1 MDGTVALGDEH
12 LDPPLRLY
20 ERLRQV
26 SGYTWDESRE
36 PFHSSYDNWQVF
48 GWKDVVRNS
57 NTTKPQSKGDSE
69 SNPSAQDSTSAR
81 GFRCNESESGSES
94 NASHNDPSFESSRV
108 QVIARVSRHALRE
121 ERAYHICKNLIK
133 KVDPEGDHI
142 IRPLD
147 ITRLTSQ
154 QGDKGPIVVCIFEN
168 PGPNYLHK
176 VIDYGAAWYRG
187 RRIGDK
193 HEAFRDEFEPK
204 EIVSLETFLDFAVA
218 ATECLEILHHGQ
230 RIVHGEIR
238 GDAFH
243 MNPENGKVRLINF
256 GSGLRTFEHGL
267 TSTGWSTLSK
277 EVGAKTKLCYMSPE
291 QTGRMPAEP
300 DSRTDIYSL
309 GIMFWTM
316 LTQQPAFD
324 GETPMDII
332 QAVLG
337 RRLPTVSSIRLDIPD
352 VIGRIIQKMTAK
364 IIGERY
370 HSVSGLRYDLMEV
383 RSLMGAGDSAAL
395 RNWTIATKDVSSFF
409 ILPTVMI
416 GRTEEHD
423 QVVKVIDKVSRRHEA
438 SSLQEN
444 YSLSSGSSLSDSRL
458 ETFQAAIGAG
468 AAMSLSSDGTSSYEG
483 RSNSLGNIASSSS
496 ETKSLKSG
504 SGQLQSGTGSIPN
517 SYDPSTSLR
526 SVAGFFPS
534 HDGSAGPVRSL
545 VGSLPNSVD
554 GHNSSTQSNKPRPWE
569 KNNSLSLDNGSVAGS
584 MSDMGGGSRS
594 SEGVGSLSG
603 RRNSQK
609 FKRKGRC
616 EVIGI
621 AGAAGLGKSCLVQS
635 VQIEA
640 RRRGYFASSKFDQA
654 KKTPF
659 GPVLKLLSSLFKQ
672 VFSESNTDTAFHQGL
687 KAFVKPAWPMLH
699 RVLGLPE
706 FLLGS
711 MSGPNRKHG
720 SQLSQSYNRS
730 VRSDMRREASPSS
743 SSQASIYSMALGSQN
758 SQEFLRSGSSTKS
771 VRLMNT
777 FLDVL
782 RVFTQYKFI
791 CFCLDD
797 LQFADEESIDL
808 ISQIVASRM
817 KMAIIVTY
825 RPDEVLPERI
835 KGILQPPNTEGIKYV
850 KGGGVGV
857 TRIVLKPL
865 SEDDIKKYVA
875 ATLSR
880 SEEYIVPL
888 AAVIQSKTAG
898 NPFYMREMLD
908 SCHRKHCIYYDYKE
922 SGWCYNLDKIFR
934 QFETKSYHDTLDSAF
949 ITSRLNELPTSSRS
963 ILAWASLIGHSFS
976 FELVQRLLSGEFDYD
991 DSDPKEKDDMDRR
1004 PPLVSCSPQD
1014 AIEGLQAAI
1023 QAYIIIATQDDDRFR
1038 FAHDRYMQAA
1048 TTLGDSNTAKMHFII
1063 ARTIL
1068 KYSSSVDQAQSDC
1081 AEHIGESIDII
1092 RRRVLHRQSFRKL
1105 LADCAQSAA
1114 ERGARPTAARYY
1126 KHCFALLQNDPWTDD
1141 LPDVYYDETLQLHI
1155 RAAETYLYMGSYPEA
1170 KRLLSNVFKYAKTPV
1185 DKSPAWVLQSRVY
1198 AQEGDGSAAFRSLKQ
1213 CLQALNIA
1221 VDDEPSYEKCDMEF
1235 ERLSLKIQSMPVN
1248 DILNRKTTKDS
1259 NFAAVGAVLVE
1270 TISAAYWTDSLTFY
1284 QMALVMVNTHLN
1296 LGSFPQ
1302 AGMAYIHLS
1311 MIAITRFNMI
1321 KFASDMG
1328 AIALALLSVLS
1339 DPYTTGR
1346 GGTIYAIFVGHLH
1359 ESIQSS
1365 LKQLEGALEYVIQ
1378 VGDRGSTILNFGLV
1392 GTLKFFASEN
1402 LTELESFLH
1411 YGCEEVPNWALDT
1424 RGGTMAIAV
1433 RQACRALQGKTN
1445 ISNSSEIMSDEGHN
1459 SVYYKGWLKE
1469 TVSSSDRPLI
1479 FYEGF
1484 EIAPLFLYGHFAKA
1498 VEVGDRCIA
1507 NLSSVWSAR
1516 NTRFIYFI
1524 HGLSLAGL
1532 MWGKLN
1538 SPLRSFDQ
1546 NDSGQTQPEKQPSE
1560 RELTADVTT
1569 SLKQIKKNKKMIEDW
1584 QSVNNVNY
1592 YSWSKLLDAQVAEME
1607 GNHGLALSNYE
1618 QSLDHAAANDF
1629 LFEEALGNYLQAGFF
1644 LRNGSRRSARA
1655 SLREATVLYRNF
1667 GAVGIVTYIEE
1678 QHSLLLQG
1686 ATRDERT
1693 ADVAVQTDFAGDS
1706 AEVQYTTL
1714 EGDENADRQ
1723 QTRASETQT
1732 KGDRIGAWQDGSA
1745 RPDAGSGLPAL
1756 DMLDLTSILESSQV
1770 ISSVLQVDQLLKT
1783 MCEIILQNCG
1793 GLATTAAIVVEE
1805 DDPIGWSIAASGD
1818 PEHGAVAHIP
1828 GLPLTETALVAE
1840 GVILYCTR
1848 FQETVF
1854 LPDLIHDERFSN
1866 VTKAWQQRNPVG
1878 KSVIAIPICHG
1889 VKPLL
1894 GVLYLEGEPNAFTD
1908 RNLTVLQLLV
1918 NQIGISYSNALT
1930 LKEVEKVSAF
1940 NNSMVD
1946 VQRRALAKAL
1956 EAEKQAN
1963 AAKAEALRN
1972 VKLAEEAAKAKSI
1985 FLANVS
1991 HELRTPLNGVIG
2003 NSELLRDSMLT
2014 KDQAEMADS
2023 IRVSADLLLTVIN
2036 DILDFSKMEADK
2048 MELYVVAFKA
2058 DEMMREVFRSV
2069 SYSNRDKKN
2078 VKNVEILQD
2087 ISLPESLIFGDPVR
2101 LHQVLGNLV
2110 SNSLKFTENGSI
2122 TIGAKT
2128 DLETADEVKLTF
2140 WVKDTGIGIP
2150 PQQLV
2155 KLFKPFSQADAST
2168 ARKYGG
2174 SGLGLS
2180 ICKSLIESMMGGKIE
2195 LESVEGKGTIAWF
2208 TVTFQKAKEASAG
2221 DCQNGVDQQDH
2232 MSSPNND
2239 SSGSPIP
2246 YTHFSDVER
2255 DQLRICIAED
2265 NPVNQKIAV
2274 QFMRKLGFKYVDAYD
2289 NGLQAVEGLRAK
2301 AKEGTPYHITLMD
2314 VQMPVLDGYEATK
2327 LLRRDPIDAVRGV
2340 LVIAMT
2346 ASAIQGDREKCLDSG
2361 MNDYLAKPVR
2371 SNVLKKKL
2379 DQYILQPPNATPN
2392 LDSEAS
2398 KITSKVLREMNGS
2411 SSPSSP
2417 ETSGTVTPATTFPSP
2432 VPHPNDPSHD
2442 EQTLPPGLRDREP
2455 PARLRQLT
2463 RTRTAEIIPT
2473 VDPINLD
2480 GGVEKIDTKPAAGEV
2495 HVDEEELS
2503 PKSIPRRPIGGRGD
2517 DGRSRE
2523 RERDRPKF
2531 KESETM
2537 LMVGKVET
2545 KTESGGEGR
2554 EDKKGASGVARNPV
2568 GGGGGGG
2575 SSGGDKVSGGKEG
2588 K

>member
-1 MDGTVALGDEH
+1 MMDGGTIVLGDEH

-26 SGYTWDESRE
+26 AGYTWDESRD

-48 GWKDVVRNS
+48 GWKDVGRKSHNIQ
-57 NTTKPQSKGDSE
+57 KQSKIDSE
-69 SNPSAQDSTSAR
+69 SNSPAPDSTNPRA
-81 GFRCNESESGSES
+81 FRSYESESGSES
-94 NASHNDPSFESSRV
+94 NASHNDTPEPSRI
-108 QVIARVSRHALRE
+108 QVIARVSTHALRE

-147 ITRLTSQ
+147 ITRLTGQ

-187 RRIGDK
+187 RKIGDK

-204 EIVSLETFLDFAVA
+204 ETVSLETFLDFAVA

-370 HSVSGLRYDLMEV
+370 HSVSGLRHDLMEV
-383 RSLMGAGDSAAL
+383 RSLLGAGDSATL
-395 RNWTIATKDVSSFF
+395 KNWPIATKDVSSFF
-409 ILPTVMI
+409 ILPTAMI

-423 QVVKVIDKVSRRHEA
+423 QVVKVIDKVSRRHETG
-438 SSLQEN
+438 SRQDV

-458 ETFQAAIGAG
+458 EIFEAAIGAG
-468 AAMSLSSDGTSSYEG
+468 AADLSISSEGNTSSYEG
-483 RSNSLGNIASSSS
+483 RSNSLGNAASSNS
-496 ETKSLKSG
+496 ETRSFQSG
-504 SGQLQSGTGSIPN
+504 SGQLRSGAGSIPN
-517 SYDPSTSLR
+517 SYDGTGPIR
-526 SVAGFFPS
+526 SVAGS
-534 HDGSAGPVRSL
+534 LHNSYDG
-545 VGSLPNSVD
+545 PNS
-554 GHNSSTQSNKPRPWE
+554 SSQGSKPRAWE
-569 KNNSLSLDNGSVAGS
+569 KNNSLPHHSIDGGSISGS

-654 KKTPF
+654 KKAPF

-687 KAFVKPAWPMLH
+687 KMFVRPAWPMLH

-711 MSGPNRKHG
+711 MNAPSRKHG

-730 VRSDMRREASPSS
+730 LRAEMQRETSPSS

-797 LQFADEESIDL
+797 LQFADDESIDL
-808 ISQIVASRM
+808 IGQIISSRM
-817 KMAIIVTY
+817 KMVIIVTY

-835 KGILQPPNTEGIKYV
+835 KGILQPPSSEGIKYI

-865 SEDDIKKYVA
+865 NEDDIKKYVA
-875 ATLSR
+875 TTLCR

-908 SCHRKHCIYYDYKE
+908 SCHRKQCIYYNYKE
-922 SGWCYNLDKIFR
+922 SGWCYDLDKIFQ

-949 ITSRLNELPTSSRS
+949 ITGRLNELPSASRS

-991 DSDPKEKDDMDRR
+991 DSDPDSEDGTERCS
-1004 PPLVSCSPQD
+1004 PFVSYSPQD

-1023 QAYIIIATQDDDRFR
+1023 QAYIIVSTQDDDRFR

-1048 TTLGDSNTAKMHFII
+1048 TTLGDPNTSKMHFII

-1068 KYSSSVDQAQSDC
+1068 KYSSTADQSQSDC

-1092 RRRVLHRQSFRKL
+1092 RKRVLHRQSYRKL

-1126 KHCFALLQNDPWTDD
+1126 KHCFALLQDDSWNDNS
-1141 LPDVYYDETLQLHI
+1141 PDAYYDETLQLHI
-1155 RAAETYLYMGSYPEA
+1155 RAAETYLYMGQYPEA
-1170 KRLLSNVFKYAKTPV
+1170 KRLLSNVFKYAKTAV

-1198 AQEGDGSAAFRSLKQ
+1198 GQEGDGQAAFRSLKQ

-1221 VDDEPSYEKCDMEF
+1221 VDDEPSYEKCDAEF

-1248 DILNRKTTKDS
+1248 DILNRKMTKDP

-1284 QMALVMVNTHLN
+1284 QMAMVMVNTHLN

-1321 KFASDMG
+1321 KFASDVG
-1328 AIALALLSVLS
+1328 AISLALVSGWS

-1411 YGCEEVPNWALDT
+1411 YGCEEVPNWTLDT

-1433 RQACRALQGKTN
+1433 RQACRALQGKTDTTN
-1445 ISNSSEIMSDEGHN
+1445 PMEIMSDEGHN
-1459 SVYYKGWLKE
+1459 SAYYKSWLQE
-1469 TVSSSDRPLI
+1469 TVGSSDRPLI

-1484 EIAPLFLYGHFAKA
+1484 ELAPLLLYGHFARA
-1498 VEVGDRCIA
+1498 IEVGDRCIA

-1516 NTRFIYFI
+1516 NTRFIYFM
-1524 HGLSLAGL
+1524 HGLSIAGL
-1532 MWGKLN
+1532 MWSKLQN
-1538 SPLRSFDQ
+1538 PLRSIAQ
-1546 NDSGQTQPEKQPSE
+1546 EIKGQTQSEKQPTE
-1560 RELTADVTT
+1560 KELTADVTT
-1569 SLKQIKKNKKMIEDW
+1569 FLKQIKKDKKMIEDW

-1592 YSWSKLLDAQVAEME
+1592 LSWSKLLDAQISEME
-1607 GNHGLALSNYE
+1607 GNHGKALSDYE
-1618 QSLDHAAANDF
+1618 QSLDNASVNEF

-1644 LRNGSRRSARA
+1644 LRNGSRRSAKA
-1655 SLREATVLYRNF
+1655 SLREALTIYRGF
-1667 GAVGIVTYIEE
+1667 GAVGVATYIEDE
-1678 QHSLLLQG
+1678 HSLLLQG

-1693 ADVAVQTDFAGDS
+1693 ADAAVQTDFAGDS
-1706 AEVQYTTL
+1706 ADVQYTTL
-1714 EGDENADRQ
+1714 EGDENDPRQ
-1723 QTRASETQT
+1723 QTRASITET
-1732 KGDRIGAWQDGSA
+1732 KGDRIGAWQGGSA
-1745 RPDAGSGLPAL
+1745 RPDAGSGLPTL

-1793 GLATTAAIVVEE
+1793 GLATMAAIVVEE
-1805 DDPIGWSIAASGD
+1805 DDPIGWSIAASGE
-1818 PEHGAVAHIP
+1818 PEGGAVAHIP

-1848 FQETVF
+1848 FRETVF
-1854 LPDLIHDERFSN
+1854 LPDIIHDERFSN
-1866 VTKAWQQRNPVG
+1866 VTLQWAARNPVG

-1946 VQRRALAKAL
+1946 VQKRALAKAL

-2048 MELYVVAFKA
+2048 MELYIVAFKA

-2087 ISLPESLIFGDPVR
+2087 ISLPDSLIFGDPVR

-2180 ICKSLIESMMGGKIE
+2180 ICKSLIESMMGGQIE
-2195 LESVEGKGTIAWF
+2195 LESIEGQGTIAWF

-2221 DCQNGVDQQDH
+2221 DCQNSIDQHDH
-2232 MSSPNND
+2232 MSSRNND
-2239 SSGSPIP
+2239 STGSPIP
-2246 YTHFSDVER
+2246 YTHFSHVER

-2274 QFMRKLGFKYVDAYD
+2274 QFMRKLGFKYIDAYD

-2301 AKEGTPYHITLMD
+2301 AKEGIPYHITLMD

-2327 LLRRDPIDAVRGV
+2327 LLRRDPIDAVRSV

-2346 ASAIQGDREKCLDSG
+2346 ASAIQGDREKCLESG

-2379 DQYILQPPNATPN
+2379 DQYILQAPVTTPN
-2392 LDSEAS
+2392 LDSDAQ
-2398 KITSKVLREMNGS
+2398 KITNKVLREMNGS
-2411 SSPSSP
+2411 SSPTSP
-2417 ETSGTVTPATTFPSP
+2417 DTSGTATPITTSTSP
-2432 VPHPNDPSHD
+2432 VPDHNDPKS
-2442 EQTLPPGLRDREP
+2442 QQRTLPPPLRDREA
-2455 PARLRQLT
+2455 PARLQQLS
-2463 RTRTAEIIPT
+2463 RTHTAEKIPT
-2473 VDPINLD
+2473 VEAINLD
-2480 GGVEKIDTKPAAGEV
+2480 GGLDKIDTKSSSTLSSSHA
-2495 HVDEEELS
+2495 HDEELS
-2503 PKSIPRRPIGGRGD
+2503 PKSIPRKPIGGKE
-2517 DGRSRE
+2517 DGGKGRE
-2523 RERDRPKF
+2523 RKLKADGEA
-2531 KESETM
+2531 
-2537 LMVGKVET
+2537 LVVGKSQNQAQSQA
-2545 KTESGGEGR
+2545 SGGKEEKR
-2554 EDKKGASGVARNPV
+2554 SVSRKPV
-2568 GGGGGGG
+2568 GGGSGGG
-2575 SSGGDKVSGGKEG
+2575 SSGSASEKAPGKKG

>member
-1 MDGTVALGDEH
+1 
-12 LDPPLRLY
+12 
-20 ERLRQV
+20 
-26 SGYTWDESRE
+26 
-36 PFHSSYDNWQVF
+36 
-48 GWKDVVRNS
+48 
-57 NTTKPQSKGDSE
+57 
-69 SNPSAQDSTSAR
+69 
-81 GFRCNESESGSES
+81 
-94 NASHNDPSFESSRV
+94 
-108 QVIARVSRHALRE
+108 
-121 ERAYHICKNLIK
+121 
-133 KVDPEGDHI
+133 
-142 IRPLD
+142 
-147 ITRLTSQ
+147 
-154 QGDKGPIVVCIFEN
+154 
-168 PGPNYLHK
+168 
-176 VIDYGAAWYRG
+176 
-187 RRIGDK
+187 
-193 HEAFRDEFEPK
+193 
-204 EIVSLETFLDFAVA
+204 
-218 ATECLEILHHGQ
+218 
-230 RIVHGEIR
+230 
-238 GDAFH
+238 
-243 MNPENGKVRLINF
+243 
-256 GSGLRTFEHGL
+256 
-267 TSTGWSTLSK
+267 
-277 EVGAKTKLCYMSPE
+277 
-291 QTGRMPAEP
+291 MPAEP

-309 GIMFWTM
+309 GIMFWTL

-337 RRLPTVSSIRLDIPD
+337 RRLPSVSSIRLDIPD

-383 RSLMGAGDSAAL
+383 RSLLGAGDSAAL
-395 RNWTIATKDVSSFF
+395 RNWPIATKDVSSFF
-409 ILPTVMI
+409 ILPTAMI

-423 QVVKVIDKVSRRHEA
+423 QVVKIIDKVSRRHEV
-438 SSLQEN
+438 SQRQDI
-444 YSLSSGSSLSDSRL
+444 YSLSSGSSLSDGRL
-458 ETFQAAIGAG
+458 EVFEAAIGTG
-468 AAMSLSSDGTSSYEG
+468 MDLSISSDENTSSYEG
-483 RSNSLGNIASSSS
+483 RSNSLGHIASSLSA

-504 SGQLQSGTGSIPN
+504 SGQLRSVGGSLHN
-517 SYDPSTSLR
+517 SY
-526 SVAGFFPS
+526 
-534 HDGSAGPVRSL
+534 
-545 VGSLPNSVD
+545 D
-554 GHNSSTQSNKPRPWE
+554 GHNSSSQSNSKFRPWE
-569 KNNSLSLDNGSVAGS
+569 KNNSFSPQSMDNGSIAGS
-584 MSDMGGGSRS
+584 MSEAGGGSRS
-594 SEGVGSLSG
+594 SEGAGSLTSK
-603 RRNSQK
+603 RNSQK

-672 VFSESNTDTAFHQGL
+672 VFSESNTDTAFHQSL
-687 KAFVKPAWPMLH
+687 KAFVIPAWPMLH

-711 MSGPNRKHG
+711 MSGPTRKHG
-720 SQLSQSYNRS
+720 SQLSQSYNKSLRAE
-730 VRSDMRREASPSS
+730 MRRESSPSS
-743 SSQASIYSMALGSQN
+743 SSQASIYNMALGSRD
-758 SQEFLRSGSSTKS
+758 SQEFLRAGSSTKS

-782 RVFTQYKFI
+782 RVFTQHKFI

-797 LQFADEESIDL
+797 LQFADDESIDL
-808 ISQIVASRM
+808 IGQLVSSRM
-817 KMAIIVTY
+817 KMVIIVTY

-835 KGILQPPNTEGIKYV
+835 KGILQPPNTEGIKYI
-850 KGGGVGV
+850 KGGGIGV
-857 TRIVLKPL
+857 TRIVLQPL
-865 SEDDIKKYVA
+865 NEDDIKSYVA
-875 ATLSR
+875 TTLCR
-880 SEEYIVPL
+880 SENYIVPL
-888 AAVIQSKTAG
+888 AAVIQSKTGG

-908 SCHRKHCIYYDYKE
+908 TCHRKQCIYYDYKE
-922 SGWCYNLDKIFR
+922 SGWCYDLDKIFQ
-934 QFETKSYHDTLDSAF
+934 QFEAKSYHDTLDTAF
-949 ITSRLNELPTSSRS
+949 VTARLNELPPASRS

-991 DSDPKEKDDMDRR
+991 DLDPDADNTC
-1004 PPLVSCSPQD
+1004 PPLIFYSTQD

-1023 QAYIIIATQDDDRFR
+1023 QAYIIVATQDDDRFR

-1048 TTLGDSNTAKMHFII
+1048 TALGDCNTPKMHFII
-1063 ARTIL
+1063 ARTLL
-1068 KYSSSVDQAQSDC
+1068 KYSSTVEGAQSDS

-1092 RRRVLHRQSFRKL
+1092 KRRVLHRQSYRKL

-1114 ERGARPTAARYY
+1114 ERGARSTAARYY
-1126 KHCFALLQNDPWTDD
+1126 KNCFALLQDDPWTDG

-1155 RAAETYLYMGSYPEA
+1155 RAAETYLYIGQYPES
-1170 KRLLSNVFKYAKTPV
+1170 KRLLANVFKYAQTPV
-1185 DKSPAWVLQSRVY
+1185 DKSPAWVLQSRIY
-1198 AQEGDGSAAFRSLKQ
+1198 AQEGDSPAAFRALKQ

-1221 VDDEPSYEKCDMEF
+1221 VDDEPSYDKCDMEF
-1235 ERLSLKIQSMPVN
+1235 ERLSLKIQSMPM
-1248 DILNRKTTKDS
+1248 DDLLNRSISKDS

-1270 TISAAYWTDSLTFY
+1270 TISAAFWTDTLTFY

-1302 AGMAYIHLS
+1302 AGMAYIYLS
-1311 MIAITRFNMI
+1311 MIATSRFNMI
-1321 KFASDMG
+1321 KFTNDMG
-1328 AIALALLSVLS
+1328 SIALALLSRWS

-1346 GGTIYAIFVGHLH
+1346 GGTIYAIFVGHLQD
-1359 ESIQSS
+1359 SIQSS
-1365 LKQLEGALEYVIQ
+1365 LRQLDGALEYVIQ

-1392 GTLKFFASEN
+1392 GMLKFFASEN

-1411 YGCEEVPNWALDT
+1411 YGCEEVPNWTLDT

-1433 RQACRALQGKTN
+1433 RQACRALQGKTYT
-1445 ISNSSEIMSDEGHN
+1445 SDPLEIMSDEQHN
-1459 SVYYKGWLKE
+1459 SAYYKSWLKS

-1484 EIAPLFLYGHFAKA
+1484 EIAPLFLYGYFARA
-1498 VEVGDRCIA
+1498 IEVGDTCIE
-1507 NLSSVWSAR
+1507 NISSVWSAR

-1532 MWGKLN
+1532 MWSKLQN
-1538 SPLRSFDQ
+1538 PLRSI
-1546 NDSGQTQPEKQPSE
+1546 GQDTNAQMQMEKQPTE
-1560 RELTADVTT
+1560 AELTADVATF
-1569 SLKQIKKNKKMIEDW
+1569 LKRIKRNKKMIEDW
-1584 QSVNNVNY
+1584 QSVNTVNY
-1592 YSWSKLLDAQVAEME
+1592 LSWSKLLDAQIAEME
-1607 GNHGLALSNYE
+1607 GNHGKALRDYE
-1618 QSLDHAAANDF
+1618 DSLDHASANDF

-1644 LRNGSRRSARA
+1644 LRTGSRRAAKS
-1655 SLREATVLYRNF
+1655 SLREATTLYRGF
-1667 GAVGIVTYIEE
+1667 GAVGVAKYIED

-1686 ATRDERT
+1686 PTRNERT
-1693 ADVAVQTDFAGDS
+1693 ADAAAQTDFAGDS
-1706 AEVQYTTL
+1706 ADVQYTTL
-1714 EGDENADRQ
+1714 EGDDDDIRQ
-1723 QTRASETQT
+1723 QTRTSATET
-1732 KGDRIGAWQDGSA
+1732 KGDRIGAWQGGSA

-1793 GLATTAAIVVEE
+1793 GLATMAAIIVEE
-1805 DDPIGWSIAASGD
+1805 DDPVGWSIAASGD
-1818 PEHGAVAHIP
+1818 PEQGAVAHIP

-1848 FQETVF
+1848 FRETVF
-1854 LPDLIHDERFSN
+1854 LPDIIHDERFSN
-1866 VTKAWQQRNPVG
+1866 VTDAWAARNPVG
-1878 KSVIAIPICHG
+1878 KSIIAIPICHG

-1946 VQRRALAKAL
+1946 VQKKALAKAL

-2003 NSELLRDSMLT
+2003 NSELLRDSELT

-2048 MELYVVAFKA
+2048 MELYIVAFKA

-2087 ISLPESLIFGDPVR
+2087 ISLPQCLIFGDPVR

-2128 DLETADEVKLTF
+2128 EIETADEVKLTF

-2195 LESVEGKGTIAWF
+2195 LESIEGQGTLAWF
-2208 TVTFQKAKEASAG
+2208 TVTFPKAKEASAG
-2221 DCQNGVDQQDH
+2221 DCQNSIDQHDH
-2232 MSSPNND
+2232 MSSRNND
-2239 SSGSPIP
+2239 SNGSSTP

-2255 DQLRICIAED
+2255 EELRICIAED

-2274 QFMRKLGFKYVDAYD
+2274 QFMHKLGFKYVDAYD

-2301 AKEGTPYHITLMD
+2301 AKEGKPYHITLMD

-2346 ASAIQGDREKCLDSG
+2346 ASAIQGDREKCLESG

-2379 DQYILQPPNATPN
+2379 DQYILQ
-2392 LDSEAS
+2392 
-2398 KITSKVLREMNGS
+2398 V
-2411 SSPSSP
+2411 
-2417 ETSGTVTPATTFPSP
+2417 
-2432 VPHPNDPSHD
+2432 
-2442 EQTLPPGLRDREP
+2442 
-2455 PARLRQLT
+2455 
-2463 RTRTAEIIPT
+2463 
-2473 VDPINLD
+2473 
-2480 GGVEKIDTKPAAGEV
+2480 
-2495 HVDEEELS
+2495 
-2503 PKSIPRRPIGGRGD
+2503 
-2517 DGRSRE
+2517 
-2523 RERDRPKF
+2523 
-2531 KESETM
+2531 
-2537 LMVGKVET
+2537 
-2545 KTESGGEGR
+2545 
-2554 EDKKGASGVARNPV
+2554 
-2568 GGGGGGG
+2568 
-2575 SSGGDKVSGGKEG
+2575 
-2588 K
+2588 